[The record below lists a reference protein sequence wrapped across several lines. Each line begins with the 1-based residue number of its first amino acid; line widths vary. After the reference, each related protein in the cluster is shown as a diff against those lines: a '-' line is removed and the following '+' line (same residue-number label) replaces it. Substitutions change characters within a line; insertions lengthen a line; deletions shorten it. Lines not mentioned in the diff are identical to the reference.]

1 MTEQDYQ
8 EEEQILTAYEKFQV
22 GIEKAKELT
31 EKIADKALSELALRE
46 SMGNDLDG
54 LVENLEKQGEKLFG
68 APEVEE
74 EEVDESIDPNDP
86 NYTIPQPIA

>member
-46 SMGNDLDG
+46 SMGNDLEG

-68 APEVEE
+68 APEIEGELEPVE
-74 EEVDESIDPNDP
+74 DLDPSHP
-86 NYTIPQPIA
+86 EYVQPPLG